1 MKTTINSL
9 DPSQKSA
16 LDSILSGSS
25 NNTVIYGPPGTGKSH
40 LIVSLLFEL
49 AAEGKSVLFVSQN
62 SEALNVIVRMY
73 KGLHKE
79 LGLGEQD
86 LSFLDFCWRLNS
98 PEQKR
103 LKFLRNSFNSRTG
116 KTTQNAAILDYGA
129 RNDSAEN
136 TSPYNLTYKEL
147 DIVKN
152 INVRPEAV
160 GMDELATVNIKY
172 LSKEKNTPAILH
184 NVDKIDTRYILEL
197 LNNFKDPNHNFSN
210 YNNPTNQLKFFSKS
224 NKQLTLGMIRSY
236 ADSICSVDDIVKNNT
251 TYTVSSD
258 SITIQKYLEH
268 LCQIARASSYV
279 KIDSVKKN
287 PELLDKI
294 QLELKKAIIVNNKQ
308 YVVEKISVPKD
319 VDCDTFAKYKKEF
332 TTIRD
337 TGEIFG
343 DIKNRES
350 LCRKLRALSKKYS
363 FDTDVSIDNLLIY
376 CLKTI
381 DFDYRSLFAKGN
393 DLKTFLSMDEN
404 DLKNLVSDINEY
416 NKKGRLSKVFSS
428 FPEAVRQFE
437 ETAGDDIVNNS
448 EYLSTFIDVIK
459 DTKYTVQNIYDL
471 SHKKIEGMNFDPLEK
486 MDISVE
492 TVIELTNYL
501 IKLKESTP
509 TYLITSKSIKETI
522 DDCDDFNSE
531 ARLIAE
537 IIKTNKIETDNI
549 WLAVEMVNQ
558 NILNGQYAARI
569 DEIYDEISPL
579 LTNQDRS
586 SFRREAEGIID
597 FISTNRNTILDAL
610 SNISEIPEKISIDTE
625 KILELEKVLNDSLD
639 ADIFSHD
646 FYWVRKGENINVWR
660 KRVDTILNYNNID
673 EFEEYTSQ
681 MLFLDNLKEALTPA
695 NLKIIVDLLSEE
707 RVDYDTFASY
717 LANDIVSSALYNM
730 SKGNNPKMSS
740 DYFETYEK
748 RISEQ
753 KRLRYLR
760 ELRGMRADCAK
771 EAQFLSYASNWFGN
785 SVMEKIR
792 NNTVHIIKAFP
803 VVIATPSDV
812 SKYIAAFKGLFNYV
826 IFDEASQLLPGQALP
841 SVYRAEKSVIV
852 GDPHQMPPTAVSML
866 GGTATAMTDEVDDE
880 IGASILDMA
889 VNLPDLESHHL
900 KIHYRSES
908 NKLFEPSLTAIYSQ
922 DGIRPIFEAKSGSLP
937 IYIEDNIGD
946 DDNRGFGVIIKRIEH
961 YLNINPNASFCVLFS
976 RGSGKGSLYEFK
988 KYLEA
993 HPENTEKIMEMYE
1006 NERILLSTVTNCQGI
1021 QGHHT
1026 IIYLPT
1032 YNVISRMWFFN
1043 EKAGAYKRLN
1053 VSITRQTKTLDVIMG
1068 DTKNKWINACQG
1080 YMQSDN
1086 TPPNTLLSAN
1096 LLNSLLTNAGQVI
1109 DREYLQRTLE
1119 GNVATIDSPLTR
1131 ELYDKL
1137 VEHYKDDIDKTI
1149 NIWCEVGWNILIPD
1163 ANNYDIERK
1172 NVGYRVDIGVYS
1184 IARKRFVLGI
1194 EMDGS
1199 VYHNGFDKEFSDLQ
1213 RQETLKRKG
1222 WRMYRIWSSN
1232 WLRDTNTEFDKLVG
1246 VIDEEL
1252 EKEEPVE
1259 VDNDFDKDY
1268 EYISIDEDDNNVSD
1282 SPLTTIDTTNPVVID
1297 IPGPSEPD
1305 KPVKIVTREELGLLF
1320 ELSLTKEID
1329 QRLRV
1334 GAPIVITLVDSHE
1347 SRKIYLK
1354 KQEADGFLGSEEV
1367 NGSVRKYKYSMIESY
1382 QE

>member
-116 KTTQNAAILDYGA
+116 KTTQSSAILDYGV
-129 RNDSAEN
+129 RNDWAEN
-136 TSPYNLTYKEL
+136 SAPYNLTYKEL
-147 DIVKN
+147 DIIKN
-152 INVRPEAV
+152 MNVRPDAV
-160 GMDELATVNIKY
+160 GIDELATINIKY

-251 TYTVSSD
+251 TYIVSSD
-258 SITIQKYLEH
+258 NITIQKYLEH
-268 LCQIARASSYV
+268 LRQIARASSYISV
-279 KIDSVKKN
+279 DSVKKN
-287 PELLDKI
+287 PEILDKI
-294 QLELKKAIIVNNKQ
+294 QFELKKAIVVNNRQ

-319 VDCDTFAKYKKEF
+319 IDCDTFVKYKKEF
-332 TTIRD
+332 TNIRD
-337 TGEIFG
+337 TIELAG

-350 LCRKLRALSKKYS
+350 LCRKLQALSEKYP
-363 FDTDVSIDNLLIY
+363 FDMDASINNLLIY

-381 DFDYRSLFAKGN
+381 DFDYRSLFTKGK
-393 DLKTFLSMDEN
+393 DFKLFLGMDEG
-404 DLKNLVSDINEY
+404 DLSNLVSDIKEY

-428 FPEAVRQFE
+428 FPETVSQFE
-437 ETAGDDIVNNS
+437 ETMGDDIVNNV

-459 DTKYTVQNIYDL
+459 GTKYTVRNIYDL
-471 SHKKIEGMNFDPLEK
+471 AFEKIEGMNFDPLEK
-486 MDISVE
+486 MDITVDA
-492 TVIELTNYL
+492 VIELTNYL

-509 TYLITSKSIKETI
+509 AYLITNKSIKETI
-522 DDCDDFNSE
+522 EDCDDFNSK

-586 SFRREAEGIID
+586 DFIREAEGIID

-610 SNISEIPEKISIDTE
+610 SNISEIPDKISIDTE

-695 NLKIIVDLLSEE
+695 NLKIVVDLLSEE
-707 RVDYDTFASY
+707 RVDYGTFASY

-760 ELRGMRADCAK
+760 ELRGMRANCAK

-866 GGTATAMTDEVDDE
+866 GGTATATIDEGDDE

-946 DDNRGFGVIIKRIEH
+946 DDSRGFGVIIIRIDH
-961 YLNINPNASFCVLFS
+961 YLNINQNASFCVLFS

-1032 YNVISRMWFFN
+1032 YNSISRMWFFN

-1080 YMQSDN
+1080 YIQSDN

-1131 ELYDKL
+1131 EIYDKL

-1149 NIWCEVGWNILIPD
+1149 DIWCEVGWNILIPD
-1163 ANNYDIERK
+1163 SENYDIERK

-1222 WRMYRIWSSN
+1222 WRMYRIWSTN
-1232 WLRDTNTEFDKLVG
+1232 WLRDTRTEFDKLVS

-1252 EKEEPVE
+1252 AKEEPLE
-1259 VDNDFDKDY
+1259 DINIPDDDY
-1268 EYISIDEDDNNVSD
+1268 DIEDIDENEEDESA
-1282 SPLTTIDTTNPVVID
+1282 IVVNEPSIVNID
-1297 IPGPSEPD
+1297 IPSPTEPD
-1305 KPVKIVTREELGLLF
+1305 KPVKVISREDIGQIMF
-1320 ELSLTKEID
+1320 ELNLTKIVD
-1329 QRLRV
+1329 QRLRI
-1334 GAPIVITLVDSHE
+1334 GAPLTITLADGHE
-1347 SRKIYLK
+1347 TRKIYLK
-1354 KQEADGFLGSEEV
+1354 KKESDGFLGAEEI
-1367 NGSVRKYKYSMIESY
+1367 NGSVRKYKYGMIESY